1 MSRPLIARINL
12 AALAHNLGVAKAAA
26 PYSRVLVAIKA
37 NGYGH
42 GLARVARG
50 LRAADGFAVL
60 TLEEATQLRG
70 EGYTHPIVLLE
81 GFFDPGELQE
91 ISRLRLRPVIHRQD
105 QAEILTR
112 ARLDHRIDVLLK
124 IDTGMH
130 RLGLSPARVA
140 ETLATLRAT
149 ANVGGITLMTHF
161 ACADDPAVG
170 VAAQLAVFRACLP
183 LPHGGGA
190 GGEGASVKHAPS
202 ANLALFPLPRP
213 PPRGEGAY
221 PITLANSAALL
232 RYPETHGDW
241 VRPGI
246 MLYGI
251 SPFAGQTGADLGLL
265 PVMTLESRLIA
276 VQRIRKG
283 DAVGYGATFVA
294 ERDMSIGTVACGYAD
309 GYPRHAG
316 TGTPILVEGHV
327 TRTLGRVSMDMLS
340 VDLTPVPNAHVGSPV
355 TLWGADLP
363 AEHVASHAGTI
374 AYELLTALAP
384 RVRVEET

>member
-1 MSRPLIARINL
+1 MARPLIARIDT

-26 PYSRVLVAIKA
+26 PRSRVFAVVKA

-60 TLEEATQLRG
+60 SIEEAALLRG
-70 EGYTHPIVLLE
+70 EGYSHPIVLLE
-81 GFFDPGELQE
+81 GFFHPDELPE
-91 ISRLRLRPVIHRQD
+91 IARLHLRPVIHRPD
-105 QAEILTR
+105 QADILAR
-112 ARLDHRIDVLLK
+112 ARLDHRLDVLLK

-130 RLGLSPARVA
+130 RLGLRPAQVA
-140 ETLATLRAT
+140 ETLATLRASP
-149 ANVGGITLMTHF
+149 NVGGLTLMTHF
-161 ACADDPAVG
+161 ACADEPGIG
-170 VAAQLAVFRACLP
+170 VAAQLACFREVADGTALP
-183 LPHGGGA
+183 V
-190 GGEGASVKHAPS
+190 S
-202 ANLALFPLPRP
+202 
-213 PPRGEGAY
+213 
-221 PITLANSAALL
+221 LANSAALL

-241 VRPGI
+241 VRAGI
-246 MLYGI
+246 MLYGA
-251 SPFAGQTGADLGLL
+251 SPFAERTGADLGLL

-283 DAVGYGATFVA
+283 EAVGYGATFVA
-294 ERDMSIGTVACGYAD
+294 ERDMSIGVVACGYAD

-316 TGTPILVEGHV
+316 TGTPVRVEGHL

-340 VDLTPVPNAHVGSPV
+340 VDLTLVPHAHVGSPV

-363 AEHVASHAGTI
+363 VEHVAAHAGTI

-384 RVRVEET
+384 RVRVETY

>member
-1 MSRPLIARINL
+1 MSRPLIARIDL

-26 PYSRVLVAIKA
+26 PHAKALAVIKA

-42 GLARVARG
+42 GLTRVARG

-60 TLEEATQLRG
+60 AVDEAAQLRG

-81 GFFDPGELQE
+81 GFFHPDELPE
-91 ISRLRLRPVIHRQD
+91 IARLRLRPVIHRQD
-105 QAEILTR
+105 QAEILAR
-112 ARLDHRIDVLLK
+112 AHLEHRIDVLLK

-130 RLGLSPARVA
+130 RLGLRPGRVA
-140 ETLATLRAT
+140 EVLATLRGAPH
-149 ANVGGITLMTHF
+149 VGGITLMTHF
-161 ACADDPAVG
+161 ACADEAATG
-170 VAAQLAVFRACLP
+170 VAEQLARFREASSGQELP
-183 LPHGGGA
+183 C
-190 GGEGASVKHAPS
+190 S
-202 ANLALFPLPRP
+202 
-213 PPRGEGAY
+213 
-221 PITLANSAALL
+221 LANSAALL

-246 MLYGI
+246 MLYGV
-251 SPFAGQTGADLGLL
+251 SPFSGQTGADLGLL

-276 VQRIRKG
+276 VHRIGKG

-294 ERDMSIGTVACGYAD
+294 ERDMSIGVVACGYAD

-316 TGTPILVEGHV
+316 SGTPVLVEGRL
-327 TRTLGRVSMDMLS
+327 TRTLGRVSMDMLC
-340 VDLTPVPNAHVGSPV
+340 VDLGPVPHAHVGSPV

-363 AEHVASHAGTI
+363 AEHVADHAGTI

-384 RVRVEET
+384 RVRVEEI

>member
-1 MSRPLIARINL
+1 MSRPLIARIDL

-26 PYSRVLVAIKA
+26 PHSRVLAAIKA

-130 RLGLSPARVA
+130 RLGLSPTRVA
-140 ETLATLRAT
+140 ETLTTLRAT

-170 VAAQLAVFRACLP
+170 VAAQLAVFREAASGSKLP
-183 LPHGGGA
+183 
-190 GGEGASVKHAPS
+190 AS
-202 ANLALFPLPRP
+202 
-213 PPRGEGAY
+213 
-221 PITLANSAALL
+221 LANSAALL
-232 RYPETHGDW
+232 RYPETHADW

-283 DAVGYGATFVA
+283 EAVGYGATFVA

-363 AEHVASHAGTI
+363 AEHVATHAGTI